1 MKTAVSIPDDL
12 FADAER
18 FAQRMKR
25 SRSRLFTDAIR
36 EYLAR
41 HDPAAITAAL
51 NRVYGDEDEAR
62 LEAAISAASVQT
74 LRSVEG

>member
-18 FAQRMKR
+18 FSRRMKR
-25 SRSRLFTDAIR
+25 SRSRLFTDAVR

-51 NRVYGDEDEAR
+51 NRVYGDEDDGFDVDVG
-62 LEAAISAASVQT
+62 AAAVQT
-74 LRSVEG
+74 LRSVEW